1 MTKISLTPIIDVV
14 FILLIFF
21 MLASNFN
28 KVGELDMNMSRES
41 TQSSDDDIK
50 IIKLLVRQDQ
60 SVVSEGKVYEDK
72 DLPTMLRL
80 AIKDS
85 NKYSIIL
92 TAKNDVTYQRYLS
105 LMSMLKENKMDNVYI
120 GMSTMKIKSKTKRNY
135 EDDGMLPLVNIIFLL
150 LIFFMIVGVIEKN
163 VVKENIQLPAAA
175 LAKFD
180 NRELT
185 KIFIDKE
192 KSIFINDEKIYMN
205 QVNQKLKLIKNKE
218 VVLIADKSLLIK
230 DINLI
235 LVELQKNKIENIK
248 LLSSINAN

>member
-60 SVVSEGKVYEDK
+60 SVVSEGKIYEDN

-92 TAKNDVTYQRYLS
+92 TAKNDVTYQRYLN
-105 LMSMLKENKMDNVYI
+105 LMSMLKDNKLDNVSI
-120 GMSTMKIKSKTKRNY
+120 GIVDY
-135 EDDGMLPLVNIIFLL
+135 ED
-150 LIFFMIVGVIEKN
+150 
-163 VVKENIQLPAAA
+163 KE
-175 LAKFD
+175 
-180 NRELT
+180 
-185 KIFIDKE
+185 
-192 KSIFINDEKIYMN
+192 
-205 QVNQKLKLIKNKE
+205 
-218 VVLIADKSLLIK
+218 
-230 DINLI
+230 
-235 LVELQKNKIENIK
+235 
-248 LLSSINAN
+248 

>member
-60 SVVSEGKVYEDK
+60 SIVSEGKIYEDN

-105 LMSMLKENKMDNVYI
+105 LMSMLKDNKLDNVSI
-120 GMSTMKIKSKTKRNY
+120 GIVDY
-135 EDDGMLPLVNIIFLL
+135 ED
-150 LIFFMIVGVIEKN
+150 
-163 VVKENIQLPAAA
+163 KE
-175 LAKFD
+175 
-180 NRELT
+180 
-185 KIFIDKE
+185 
-192 KSIFINDEKIYMN
+192 
-205 QVNQKLKLIKNKE
+205 
-218 VVLIADKSLLIK
+218 
-230 DINLI
+230 
-235 LVELQKNKIENIK
+235 
-248 LLSSINAN
+248 

>member
-28 KVGELDMNMSRES
+28 KVGELDMNISRES

-60 SVVSEGKVYEDK
+60 SVVSEGKIYEDN

-85 NKYSIIL
+85 SKYSIIL

-105 LMSMLKENKMDNVYI
+105 LMSMLKDNKLDNVSI
-120 GMSTMKIKSKTKRNY
+120 GIVDY
-135 EDDGMLPLVNIIFLL
+135 ED
-150 LIFFMIVGVIEKN
+150 
-163 VVKENIQLPAAA
+163 KE
-175 LAKFD
+175 
-180 NRELT
+180 
-185 KIFIDKE
+185 
-192 KSIFINDEKIYMN
+192 
-205 QVNQKLKLIKNKE
+205 
-218 VVLIADKSLLIK
+218 
-230 DINLI
+230 
-235 LVELQKNKIENIK
+235 
-248 LLSSINAN
+248 

>member
-1 MTKISLTPIIDVV
+1 MTRISLTPIIDVV

-105 LMSMLKENKMDNVYI
+105 LMSMLKENEMDNVSI
-120 GMSTMKIKSKTKRNY
+120 GIVDY
-135 EDDGMLPLVNIIFLL
+135 ED
-150 LIFFMIVGVIEKN
+150 
-163 VVKENIQLPAAA
+163 KE
-175 LAKFD
+175 
-180 NRELT
+180 
-185 KIFIDKE
+185 
-192 KSIFINDEKIYMN
+192 
-205 QVNQKLKLIKNKE
+205 
-218 VVLIADKSLLIK
+218 
-230 DINLI
+230 
-235 LVELQKNKIENIK
+235 
-248 LLSSINAN
+248 

>member
-1 MTKISLTPIIDVV
+1 MTKISTPIIDVV

-105 LMSMLKENKMDNVYI
+105 LMSMLKENKMDNVSI
-120 GMSTMKIKSKTKRNY
+120 GIVDY
-135 EDDGMLPLVNIIFLL
+135 ED
-150 LIFFMIVGVIEKN
+150 
-163 VVKENIQLPAAA
+163 KE
-175 LAKFD
+175 
-180 NRELT
+180 
-185 KIFIDKE
+185 
-192 KSIFINDEKIYMN
+192 
-205 QVNQKLKLIKNKE
+205 
-218 VVLIADKSLLIK
+218 
-230 DINLI
+230 
-235 LVELQKNKIENIK
+235 
-248 LLSSINAN
+248 

>member
-41 TQSSDDDIK
+41 TQLSDDDIK

-60 SVVSEGKVYEDK
+60 SVVSEGKIYEDK

-92 TAKNDVTYQRYLS
+92 TAKNDVTYQRYLN
-105 LMSMLKENKMDNVYI
+105 LMSMLKDNKLDNVSI
-120 GMSTMKIKSKTKRNY
+120 GIVDY
-135 EDDGMLPLVNIIFLL
+135 ED
-150 LIFFMIVGVIEKN
+150 
-163 VVKENIQLPAAA
+163 KE
-175 LAKFD
+175 
-180 NRELT
+180 
-185 KIFIDKE
+185 
-192 KSIFINDEKIYMN
+192 
-205 QVNQKLKLIKNKE
+205 
-218 VVLIADKSLLIK
+218 
-230 DINLI
+230 
-235 LVELQKNKIENIK
+235 
-248 LLSSINAN
+248 